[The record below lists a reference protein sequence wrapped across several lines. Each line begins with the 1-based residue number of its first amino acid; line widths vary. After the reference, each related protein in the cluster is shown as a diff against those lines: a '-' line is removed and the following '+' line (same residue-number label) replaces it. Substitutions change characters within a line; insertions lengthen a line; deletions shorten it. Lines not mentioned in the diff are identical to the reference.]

1 MTIKT
6 GSQFREPQ
14 PLSLRLWHWLNGLTV
29 LLLLA
34 TVFLRKSFLSG
45 RMMAHL
51 IEEKLTTEKVV
62 LSAEQAKVAAGAIR
76 DEMWNWHF
84 RLGFVLTGLLVF
96 RIFLTQKPFPRLKPA
111 FQKSKH
117 VGLVKSLYAT
127 FYLSLL
133 FMVLSGLTMYFS
145 GDLHISEKIAD
156 QIQDIHELFQWYF
169 LGFLILHVGGVI
181 FAENRGDAGLVS
193 DMIHGGERPNSAK

>member
-1 MTIKT
+1 MSVSKE
-6 GSQFREPQ
+6 SQFREHQ

-29 LLLLA
+29 MLLLM

-62 LSAEQAKVAAGAIR
+62 LSADQAKVAAGAIR

-84 RLGFVLTGLLVF
+84 RLGFVLTGLVVF
-96 RIFLTQKPFPRLKPA
+96 RILFSKKQFPRLKPA

-117 VGLVKSLYAT
+117 VGFVKSLYAT

-169 LGFLILHVGGVI
+169 LGFIVLHIGGVI
-181 FAENRGDAGLVS
+181 FAENQGDAGLVS
-193 DMIHGGERPNSAK
+193 DMIHGGDRPDSSK